1 MKDTVTFE
9 QTPKPNR
16 GGGQKSCQNRAVGL
30 DLVRSLAILFVI
42 SGHFVSLNTPFR
54 QTIFEGA
61 SMFLQGSAMPLF
73 ATGVPLFIMLTGY
86 LNANKTVTRKYY
98 RGCVRVLFAYLLFSA
113 ITILFRRYYMHEE
126 LPWLQW
132 CLKVL
137 DFSAIPYGWY
147 IEMWI
152 GLFLLTPFLNMLY
165 KAVPTRRQKH
175 VLLLT
180 LYLMT
185 ALPDLLNRY
194 GLHLVPGFWVKIYPL
209 MFYFAGSYVREYSP
223 QPAKWKLMAII
234 VLLCII
240 NPTFNVLF
248 VNNHTMISP
257 TGGFAGVTGTV
268 IAVAFFLLLYKVDF
282 GLPWL
287 RAALMKVSVL
297 SLDMYLCCYMM
308 DRLVYPYFLEHYF
321 VDQSQFGIYFF
332 VIVPIL
338 FAGSFAIA
346 WVKDT
351 ICKAVSRQL

>member
-1 MKDTVTFE
+1 MNQAVDFE
-9 QTPKPNR
+9 QLREPNWK
-16 GGGQKSCQNRAVGL
+16 QKSCQNRIIGL
-30 DLVRSLAILFVI
+30 DLVRCFAIFFVI
-42 SGHFVSLNTPFR
+42 AGHFALNTPFR

-165 KAVPTRRQKH
+165 KAIPTRRQKH

-268 IAVAFFLLLYKVDF
+268 IAVAFFLLLYKADF

-297 SLDMYLCCYMM
+297 SLDMYLCCFMM
-308 DRLVYPYFLEHYF
+308 DRLVYPYFLKNYF

-332 VIVPIL
+332 IIVPIL

-351 ICKAVSRQL
+351 VCKRVSKQL

>member
-1 MKDTVTFE
+1 M
-9 QTPKPNR
+9 
-16 GGGQKSCQNRAVGL
+16 
-30 DLVRSLAILFVI
+30 
-42 SGHFVSLNTPFR
+42 
-54 QTIFEGA
+54 
-61 SMFLQGSAMPLF
+61 
-73 ATGVPLFIMLTGY
+73 
-86 LNANKTVTRKYY
+86 
-98 RGCVRVLFAYLLFSA
+98 
-113 ITILFRRYYMHEE
+113 
-126 LPWLQW
+126 
-132 CLKVL
+132 L

-165 KAVPTRRQKH
+165 KAIPTRRQKH

-194 GLHLVPGFWVKIYPL
+194 GLHLVPGFWIKIYPL
-209 MFYFAGSYVREYSP
+209 MFFFAGSYVREYSP

-268 IAVAFFLLLYKVDF
+268 IAVAFFLLLYKADF
-282 GLPWL
+282 GLSWL

-308 DRLVYPYFLEHYF
+308 DRLVYSYFLEHYF

-332 VIVPIL
+332 IIVPIL

-351 ICKAVSRQL
+351 VCKRVSKQL

>member
-1 MKDTVTFE
+1 
-9 QTPKPNR
+9 
-16 GGGQKSCQNRAVGL
+16 
-30 DLVRSLAILFVI
+30 
-42 SGHFVSLNTPFR
+42 
-54 QTIFEGA
+54 
-61 SMFLQGSAMPLF
+61 MFLQGSANPLF

-86 LNANKTVTRKYY
+86 LNANKTVSRKYY
-98 RGCVRVLFAYLLFSA
+98 RGCVRVLFAYLLFS
-113 ITILFRRYYMHEE
+113 IVTILFRRYYMHEE

-165 KAVPTRRQKH
+165 KAIPTRRQKH

-209 MFYFAGSYVREYSP
+209 MFFFAGSYVREYSP

-268 IAVAFFLLLYKVDF
+268 IAVAVFLLLYKVDF

-287 RAALMKVSVL
+287 RAALMKVSV
-297 SLDMYLCCYMM
+297 
-308 DRLVYPYFLEHYF
+308 
-321 VDQSQFGIYFF
+321 FGIYFF

-351 ICKAVSRQL
+351 VCKRVSKQL